1 MAGNETCE
9 NDTAGTAKL
18 PRIGFVTIGQ
28 APRTDVVPEI
38 LGMLEHTP
46 LYEEF
51 GALDGLSDEEIGR
64 EAAGPRDDT
73 LYTRLADGRHVV
85 LRADFVEE
93 RLQALMRRVDRRGFD
108 LVVLITTGV
117 FRPIHMNTPFVH
129 GQRALEAW
137 VSTLVLGD
145 CQIGVI
151 YPLARQARTAPS
163 YGTSIQNARTAA
175 AAGGTRSLQVAAKRL
190 EAAELILM
198 LSFGHTEA
206 MARRVAHV
214 ARRPVVTTRRIV
226 AGMMRLH
233 LGAFAGSAGFGAPTA
248 PTIDG
253 RNLIDRLPPP
263 LRQLTRREEDVLAHV
278 LDGSSNKLI
287 GRALGISH
295 RTVEIHRSRAM
306 AKFGTSSTTELMR
319 WTLMSRGG

>member
-1 MAGNETCE
+1 MAGI
-9 NDTAGTAKL
+9 DTTETAKL
-18 PRIGFVTIGQ
+18 PRIAFVTIGQ

-38 LGMLEHTP
+38 LGMLDRLP
-46 LYEEF
+46 VYEEF
-51 GALDGLSDEEIGR
+51 GALDGLSYGEIAR
-64 EAAGPRDDT
+64 QAAGPEDDT

-93 RLQALMRRVDRRGFD
+93 RLQALMRRVDQLGYD

-117 FRPIHMNTPFVH
+117 FRPISMRTPFVH

-137 VSTLVLGD
+137 ISTLVLGD
-145 CQIGVI
+145 CQLGVI
-151 YPLARQARTAPS
+151 YPLAQQARTAPF
-163 YGTSIQNARTAA
+163 YGTSIQNARSAA
-175 AAGGTRSLQVAAKRL
+175 AAGGTRSLQEAAKRL
-190 EAAELILM
+190 ESAELILM

-206 MARRVAHV
+206 MARRVALI
-214 ARRPVVTTRRIV
+214 ARKPVVTTRRIV

-233 LGAFAGSAGFGAPTA
+233 LGALGGADGLGAPTA
-248 PTIDG
+248 GAMGG
-253 RNLIDRLPPP
+253 RDLIGRLPPP
-263 LRQLTRREEDVLAHV
+263 LHRLTRREEDVLAHV
-278 LDGSSNKLI
+278 LDGRSNKLI

-306 AKFGTSSTTELMR
+306 AKFGTSSTTELIR